1 MIVFFEIIYIFLKSD
16 IKIIIKLMNNYVIS
30 ESDIKIII
38 KLIINRDQT
47 TSVRYEKHT
56 SVTN

>member
-47 TSVRYEKHT
+47 TNT
-56 SVTN
+56 I